1 MDFLNG
7 LNDEYASG
15 KADYEWSGYADN
27 CVHTL
32 HNALAAAGVWKPKSV
47 RATRLRQL
55 SDLAVPANSSSTSP
69 SSPTSIRSRTSA
81 RSGATSCAGVH

>member
-47 RATRLRQL
+47 RATRCA
-55 SDLAVPANSSSTSP
+55 SFHLAVPANEFVDLAR
-69 SSPTSIRSRTSA
+69 PTSIRSRSSR
-81 RSGATSCAGVH
+81 RSGTPERR